1 MERTLKNLT
10 KAFIGESMARNRYT
24 FYAKIA
30 SKEGYEQISAIF
42 LETAEHEKTHAKRLF
57 EHIQELKEKLSDNE
71 KIIVES
77 EVPTTY
83 DTTIENLKSAINGE
97 HYEHSSMYPEFA
109 KIAKEEGLHQI
120 AIRLSAIAKAE
131 KHHEERYIKLLKELE
146 KGIIFKKS
154 KEKEIYKC
162 NVCGNIVEVL
172 HDGKGT
178 LVCCN
183 QNMILQKENTMDAS
197 VEKHIPIIEKNFV
210 KPGDKPL
217 AKFCFTPS
225 YARAYCNLHGLWKSK

>member
-1 MERTLKNLT
+1 MNKHFFNLDAKN
-10 KAFIGESMARNRYT
+10 
-24 FYAKIA
+24 
-30 SKEGYEQISAIF
+30 
-42 LETAEHEKTHAKRLF
+42 
-57 EHIQELKEKLSDNE
+57 
-71 KIIVES
+71 
-77 EVPTTY
+77 
-83 DTTIENLKSAINGE
+83 INK
-97 HYEHSSMYPEFA
+97 MTN
-109 KIAKEEGLHQI
+109 K
-120 AIRLSAIAKAE
+120 
-131 KHHEERYIKLLKELE
+131 
-146 KGIIFKKS
+146 
-154 KEKEIYKC
+154 KEIYKC

>member
-1 MERTLKNLT
+1 MTKTIDNNLEESRWLKKINKTAKPFGERYLGIGFQEEGRKAKLKQLSADIVE
-10 KAFIGESMARNRYT
+10 KA
-24 FYAKIA
+24 
-30 SKEGYEQISAIF
+30 KEVNTNKEYE
-42 LETAEHEKTHAKRLF
+42 
-57 EHIQELKEKLSDNE
+57 ELKEKLSDNE

-146 KGIIFKKS
+146 KETIFKKS
-154 KEKEIYKC
+154 KEKEWVCRECGYTHTGKEAPLKC
-162 NVCGNIVEVL
+162 PS
-172 HDGKGT
+172 
-178 LVCCN
+178 CN
-183 QNMILQKENTMDAS
+183 HEQAFFQLRCE
-197 VEKHIPIIEKNFV
+197 E
-210 KPGDKPL
+210 
-217 AKFCFTPS
+217 
-225 YARAYCNLHGLWKSK
+225 Y

>member
-1 MERTLKNLT
+1 MNKHFFNLDAKN
-10 KAFIGESMARNRYT
+10 
-24 FYAKIA
+24 
-30 SKEGYEQISAIF
+30 
-42 LETAEHEKTHAKRLF
+42 
-57 EHIQELKEKLSDNE
+57 
-71 KIIVES
+71 
-77 EVPTTY
+77 
-83 DTTIENLKSAINGE
+83 INK
-97 HYEHSSMYPEFA
+97 MTN
-109 KIAKEEGLHQI
+109 K
-120 AIRLSAIAKAE
+120 
-131 KHHEERYIKLLKELE
+131 
-146 KGIIFKKS
+146 
-154 KEKEIYKC
+154 KEIYKC

-210 KPGDKPL
+210 KVESIEAKGKRGEVAKIFLKPGDKPL